1 MPSAPPIKIPILGVD
16 MASKDFDKMILN
28 ANKMGA
34 AISSLGKQMTAAIT
48 LPILG
53 VGVASLKMSDQFN
66 EAMSDVGTLIPGQRA
81 LLDDLK
87 QDVLSLGVN
96 MATPFED
103 VAKGL
108 YDTVSAFGNAE
119 TATGKLNT
127 VVKAAKA
134 GGSTAAEAL
143 ALLSAVTKGYGD
155 TSNEAVAEVGDL
167 AFLTVKLGQTTF
179 PELASSIGK
188 VVPLAKKLGEQTSSL
203 FGYFATLT
211 GVTGNAAEV
220 STQLASAYGAFLKP
234 STEMKKEVK
243 KLGFASSIA
252 MVQELGLIGALHKL
266 NEAVEGDE
274 QAMAS
279 MLTRKEGMLAA
290 FALTG
295 AQAGEAADKIKQ
307 MENATGSLD
316 AAFKEKTNGINEAG
330 FAFRQA
336 SQEVKR
342 FMIQI
347 GDRLAPVLLQLSDN
361 FKPIS
366 DALNKMSDETLKT
379 TIKIAGFMALA
390 GPLVMVIGSITKSVI
405 LLTAVLGAGKIGAIF
420 AVITGPIGAAVL
432 ALVGLT
438 AAVALFWDQLKP
450 LRDAVMQPFADILS
464 DIVDLFSSG
473 TDGASSLFGVLKD
486 LVSVVASILAPFV
499 KLGLYLYLL
508 PFKGIVKVVHL
519 FVNVLRLVSKVLKVA
534 INAVKLGWAWLR
546 KLWVEFTTGTEIGAT
561 LKKVFEKLGDAIV
574 WLVDKISNAWNATK
588 DFFGGI
594 LDFLDS
600 AADKLQQETDRQ
612 NQWADVLS
620 GKTFGGD
627 EALAIDEMIAS
638 EIDVSREMDINLS
651 FDGLPEGVSVRT
663 ETTVNKGGVKKKK
676 KRGVIMGEGE

>member
-81 LLDDLK
+81 LLDGLK
-87 QDVLSLGVN
+87 QDVLSLGVD

-155 TSNEAVAEVGDL
+155 TSNEAVAQVGDL

-266 NEAVEGDE
+266 SEAVEGDE
-274 QAMAS
+274 QAMAA

-295 AQAGEAADKIKQ
+295 AQAGEAADKIAQ

-316 AAFKEKTNGINEAG
+316 AAFQEKTKGINEAG

-379 TIKIAGFMALA
+379 TIKVAGFMALA
-390 GPLVMVIGSITKSVI
+390 GPLVMMIGSITKSVI

-464 DIVDLFSSG
+464 DVVNLFASG
-473 TDGASSLFGVLKD
+473 TDGANSLFDVLKD
-486 LVSVVASILAPFV
+486 LVSIVSSILAPFV

-508 PFKGIVKVVHL
+508 PFKGIVKIVHL
-519 FVNVLRLVSKVLKVA
+519 FVNVLRLASKVLKVLV
-534 INAVKLGWAWLR
+534 NVVKLGWAWLR
-546 KLWVEFTTGTEIGAT
+546 RLWAEFTTGTEVGKMLA
-561 LKKVFEKLGDAIV
+561 KVFGAIGDAID
-574 WLVDKISNAWNATK
+574 WLVDKISAAWNAVK
-588 DFFGGI
+588 DFFSGI
-594 LDFLDS
+594 LDLLDL
-600 AADKLQQETDRQ
+600 AADELQKETDRQ

-651 FDGLPEGVSVRT
+651 FEGLPEGVSVRT